1 MVCADILKIHSQ
13 SQSLSSQISS
23 NLADLKN
30 INNKVVNNE
39 SCSPTYSGIL
49 KSTYKNKPST
59 NSTNYLILGDFN
71 YHFGSIETYHTEFAN
86 LIYTLSL
93 SQQLTFSSPT
103 HIKNNILDLVITPSY
118 PSFTLIHPKISNL
131 ITDHYSIQFT
141 LDIEMALPKQ
151 VLRYYRKLSA
161 IDYELFQSDFLDT
174 LSREP
179 LTAEFLN
186 NSIISI
192 INIHAPIC
200 NLTIIP
206 RLKSPWF
213 NSILSSIKRSYRNAE
228 KKYMQTSL

>member
-1 MVCADILKIHSQ
+1 
-13 SQSLSSQISS
+13 
-23 NLADLKN
+23 
-30 INNKVVNNE
+30 
-39 SCSPTYSGIL
+39 
-49 KSTYKNKPST
+49 
-59 NSTNYLILGDFN
+59 
-71 YHFGSIETYHTEFAN
+71 
-86 LIYTLSL
+86 
-93 SQQLTFSSPT
+93 
-103 HIKNNILDLVITPSY
+103 
-118 PSFTLIHPKISNL
+118 
-131 ITDHYSIQFT
+131 
-141 LDIEMALPKQ
+141 MALPKQ

-200 NLTIIP
+200 KLTIIP

>member
-1 MVCADILKIHSQ
+1 MPENDSTKLTNVPSALSVPDASPTPAASSESSTLTNTSYSTNLVCADILKILSQ

-49 KSTYKNKPST
+49 KSTYTNKPST

-71 YHFGSIETYHTEFAN
+71 YHFGSIETYHTEFTN

-118 PSFTLIHPKISNL
+118 PSFTLTHPKITNL
-131 ITDHYSIQFT
+131 ITYHYSIQFT
-141 LDIEMALPKQ
+141 LDIVMALPKQ
-151 VLRYYRKLSA
+151 VLR
-161 IDYELFQSDFLDT
+161 
-174 LSREP
+174 
-179 LTAEFLN
+179 
-186 NSIISI
+186 
-192 INIHAPIC
+192 
-200 NLTIIP
+200 
-206 RLKSPWF
+206 
-213 NSILSSIKRSYRNAE
+213 
-228 KKYMQTSL
+228 